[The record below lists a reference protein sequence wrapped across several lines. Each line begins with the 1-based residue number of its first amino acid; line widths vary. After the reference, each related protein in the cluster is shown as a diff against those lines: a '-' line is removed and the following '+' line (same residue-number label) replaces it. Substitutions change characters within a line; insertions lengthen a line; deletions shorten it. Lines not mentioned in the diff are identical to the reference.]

1 MSKNGAIIFY
11 RSPFPL
17 YSATMNIVYLNNEFL
32 PADQAC
38 VPVLDRGFIFGDGV
52 YEVIPVYGGKLFR
65 LDEHLQ
71 RLQNSLSAVR
81 IPNPLSHAGWGTML
95 NKLIA
100 QNDGGEQSL
109 YLQVTRGSAQR
120 DHAMPDDPVPT
131 VFAMSNPL
139 HPVSQKIREQGV
151 AAITLD
157 DIRWQRCHIKAIS
170 LLPNI
175 LLRQEA
181 LDQDAAEAIL
191 IRDGFATEGAA
202 SNLFVVSD
210 AMLVTPPTGPFLLP
224 GITRDLILELAA
236 ANNIPHR
243 EKNISRDELRS
254 ADEIW
259 LTSSTKEILPVTRLD
274 DAPVASSQPGPL
286 FQRMLALYQ
295 DYKQQLRNQ

>member
-1 MSKNGAIIFY
+1 
-11 RSPFPL
+11 
-17 YSATMNIVYLNNEFL
+17 MNIVYLNNEFL
-32 PADQAC
+32 SADQAC

-52 YEVIPVYGGKLFR
+52 YEVIPAYGGKLFR

-81 IPNPLSHAGWGTML
+81 IPNPLNHAGWGAML
-95 NKLIA
+95 NELIA
-100 QNDGGEQSL
+100 QNEGDEQSL

-139 HPVSQKIREQGV
+139 HPVSQHIREHGV

-191 IRDGFATEGAA
+191 IRDGVATEGAA
-202 SNLFVVSD
+202 SNLFIVNGG
-210 AMLVTPPTGPFLLP
+210 MLVTPPTGPFLLP
-224 GITRDLILELAA
+224 GITRDLILELAR
-236 ANNIPHR
+236 ANNIPHC

-274 DAPVASSQPGPL
+274 DAPIASGQPGPL

-295 DYKQQLRNQ
+295 DYKQQLRDQ

>member
-1 MSKNGAIIFY
+1 MS
-11 RSPFPL
+11 
-17 YSATMNIVYLNNEFL
+17 IVYLNNEFL

-81 IPNPLSHAGWGTML
+81 IPNPLSHAGWGSML
-95 NKLIA
+95 NELIT

-120 DHAMPDDPVPT
+120 DHAMPDNPVPT

-139 HPVSQKIREQGV
+139 HPVSQQIREHGV

-181 LDQDAAEAIL
+181 LDQNAAEAIL

-202 SNLFVVSD
+202 SNLFIVND
-210 AMLVTPPTGPFLLP
+210 GMLITPPTGPFLLP
-224 GITRDLILELAA
+224 GITRDLILELAG
-236 ANNIPHR
+236 ANNISHD
-243 EKNISRDELRS
+243 EKNISRDELRN

-274 DAPVASSQPGPL
+274 DAPITNGHPGPL

-295 DYKQQLRNQ
+295 DYKQQLRDP

>member
-1 MSKNGAIIFY
+1 
-11 RSPFPL
+11 
-17 YSATMNIVYLNNEFL
+17 MNIVYLNNEFL

-71 RLQNSLSAVR
+71 RLHNSLTAVR

-95 NKLIA
+95 NELIA
-100 QNDGGEQSL
+100 QNDGDEQSL

-139 HPVSQKIREQGV
+139 HPVSQEIRNQGV
-151 AAITLD
+151 AAITLN

-181 LDQDAAEAIL
+181 LDQGAAEAIL
-191 IRDGFATEGAA
+191 IRDGLATEGAA
-202 SNLFVVSD
+202 SNLFIVSD
-210 AMLVTPPTGPFLLP
+210 GMLITPPTGPFLLP
-224 GITRDLILELAA
+224 GITRDLILELAE
-236 ANNIPHR
+236 ANKITCC
-243 EKNISRDELRS
+243 EKNISCDELQN
-254 ADEIW
+254 ANEIW

-274 DAPVASSQPGPL
+274 DAPVANGQPGPL
-286 FQRMLALYQ
+286 FQHMLGLYQ
-295 DYKQQLRNQ
+295 NYKQQLRTP

>member
-1 MSKNGAIIFY
+1 
-11 RSPFPL
+11 
-17 YSATMNIVYLNNEFL
+17 MNIVYLNNKFL

-52 YEVIPVYGGKLFR
+52 YEVIPAYGGKLFR

-71 RLQNSLSAVR
+71 RLQNSLAAVR
-81 IPNPLSHAGWGTML
+81 IPNPLSNAGWATML
-95 NKLIA
+95 NELIA
-100 QNDGGEQSL
+100 QNHGEDQSH
-109 YLQVTRGSAQR
+109 YLHVTRGSAPR
-120 DHAMPDDPVPT
+120 DLAMPDDPVPT
-131 VFAMSNPL
+131 VFAMSNTL
-139 HPVSQKIREQGV
+139 KPVSQEICANGV

-157 DIRWQRCHIKAIS
+157 DIRWQRCHIKALR

-202 SNLFVVSD
+202 SNLFVVID
-210 AMLVTPPTGPFLLP
+210 GVLCTPPTGPFLLP

-243 EKNISRDELRS
+243 EKNISRDELQH

-259 LTSSTKEILPVTRLD
+259 LSSSTKEILPVTQLD
-274 DAPVASSQPGPL
+274 DSPVANGKPGPL
-286 FQRMLALYQ
+286 YQQMLALYQ

>member
-1 MSKNGAIIFY
+1 M
-11 RSPFPL
+11 
-17 YSATMNIVYLNNEFL
+17 IVYLNNEFL

-52 YEVIPVYGGKLFR
+52 YEVIPAYGGKLFR

-71 RLQNSLSAVR
+71 RLQNSLDAVR
-81 IPNPLSHAGWGTML
+81 IPNPLSNTGWGTML

-100 QNDGGEQSL
+100 QNASQNKGDDQSL

-120 DHAMPDDPVPT
+120 DHAMPADPVPT

-139 HPVSQKIREQGV
+139 HPVSQKIREHGI
-151 AAITLD
+151 ATISHD

-191 IRDGFATEGAA
+191 IRDGYATEGAA
-202 SNLFVVSD
+202 SNLFVVID
-210 AMLVTPPTGPFLLP
+210 GVLYTPPTSPFLLP

-236 ANNIPHR
+236 ANNIPHQ
-243 EKNISRDELRS
+243 EKNISRDELQT

-259 LTSSTKEILPVTRLD
+259 LTSSTKEILPVTQLD
-274 DAPVASSQPGPL
+274 NKPVAEGTPGPL
-286 FQRMLALYQ
+286 YQQMLALYQ
-295 DYKQQLRNQ
+295 DYKQQLRHR